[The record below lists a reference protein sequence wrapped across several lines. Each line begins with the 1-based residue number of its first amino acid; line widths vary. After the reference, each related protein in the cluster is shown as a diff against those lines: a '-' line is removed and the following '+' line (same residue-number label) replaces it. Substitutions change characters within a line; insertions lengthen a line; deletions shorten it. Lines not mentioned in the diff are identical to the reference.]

1 MTCNEIENRLPA
13 YLEDLLSPKER
24 KSMEGHLA
32 SCPRC
37 SLVLADLKKAEEL
50 VRGLGEVE
58 PPPFFEQR
66 IMSRVREEAG
76 QKQGILRRLF
86 YPLYIKVPVQV
97 LATFLV
103 AVLAFYVYQKGEPEM
118 KQMVPFPI
126 PLTEHGKGQ
135 VTSESPKALAVPFAA
150 TTAKRA
156 PAGDL
161 PDKSQQRFV
170 APPFKSDGIE
180 SSIADSRAPIRE
192 ERPTAM
198 KSAAPA
204 ITARGKDIPPVKA
217 EALSIARDRTG
228 MQGADSA
235 SETLLMQ
242 QTRKEKI
249 AVKRSAIDLTI
260 QVRDAYAAIREIEER
275 LGQFNARII
284 ERQRLDGREILKAE
298 IAAQNVAAFL
308 DRLEAIGRVNVE
320 KSPPGVPDGNVTV
333 SIKIIG
339 NP

>member
-13 YLEDLLSPKER
+13 YLEDLLSPEEI

-37 SLVLADLKKAEEL
+37 SRAFADLKKAEEL
-50 VRGLGEVE
+50 LRGLGEVE

-118 KQMVPFPI
+118 KQMAPFPI
-126 PLTEHGKGQ
+126 PLTEHGMGQ
-135 VTSESPKALAVPFAA
+135 VTSESPKAPAVPFAV
-150 TTAKRA
+150 TPAKRGS
-156 PAGDL
+156 AGDL
-161 PDKSQQRFV
+161 PDKDKQRFV
-170 APPFKSDGIE
+170 TPSFKNDSKE
-180 SSIADSRAPIRE
+180 SSMADSPAPTRE

-204 ITARGKDIPPVKA
+204 MEARGKDIPPVKA
-217 EALSIARDRTG
+217 EALSSARDWAG
-228 MQGADSA
+228 MQGAGNA

-242 QTRKEKI
+242 QTRKEKM

-260 QVRDAYAAIREIEER
+260 QVRDAYAAIQEIEER

-284 ERQRLDGREILKAE
+284 ERQRLEGREILKAE
-298 IAAQNVAAFL
+298 IAAQNVAALL
-308 DRLEAIGRVNVE
+308 DRLKAIGRVNVE

-339 NP
+339 HP